1 MFIGNTLQRETL
13 SARGEKGLVFSSRF
27 PFSAFPFS
35 IHVQILVK
43 LDKVECISVVLE
55 ERE

>member
-13 SARGEKGLVFSSRF
+13 SARGEKGLVFSSGF

-55 ERE
+55 EIE